1 MKYETD
7 SYIVRPR
14 IIHSREAKP
23 TFCYVEQ
30 TVYGLLSNM
39 VHTYSVAHSFIHI
52 HWQTFISEKVP
63 SMKKNE

>member
-7 SYIVRPR
+7 SYIVIPR

-30 TVYGLLSNM
+30 TVYVLLSNM
-39 VHTYSVAHSFIHI
+39 VHT
-52 HWQTFISEKVP
+52 
-63 SMKKNE
+63 